1 MKVRLSKGKIGL
13 PTKRKLNW
21 MLIEPPDKWMSDF
34 SKKIKFGLFDGNS
47 RTKWIRSNG
56 DWWKVRP
63 SQSNKQNIYQTEKV
77 SIWRQCFLIF
87 SQTLVEKISDKTERN
102 VSHHGKRRHKKWYK
116 RFSWNECTWCNC
128 SACKFVRAFRY
139 FRRRVLTSGISVQVM
154 VSGKNGVREKQ
165 RPGKT
170 ASGKNGVRVTKQ
182 YSSVKF
188 WPGIKQKEKYGV
200 KTWRHSNATLCRNF
214 SWNWQFRFQESNER
228 PLLFIAIVT
237 KVFQLN

>member
-1 MKVRLSKGKIGL
+1 MRKKISKWFSICKQLLFQNFWCSKFKWKSNWNSDFLDEMKVV
-13 PTKRKLNW
+13 
-21 MLIEPPDKWMSDF
+21 
-34 SKKIKFGLFDGNS
+34 LF
-47 RTKWIRSNG
+47 
-56 DWWKVRP
+56 
-63 SQSNKQNIYQTEKV
+63 TEQEIWQW
-77 SIWRQCFLIF
+77 SWRQLFSYIF
-87 SQTLVEKISDKTERN
+87 PNLVEKISDKTERN

-154 VSGKNGVREKQ
+154 VSGNNGVREKR

-182 YSSVKF
+182 YSSAKF

-200 KTWRHSNATLCRNF
+200 KAWRHSNATLCRNF
-214 SWNWQFRFQESNER
+214 SWNWQFRFQESNKR

-237 KVFQLN
+237 KVFQLNSGWQKWSKWPK